1 MITFENTLFLQN
13 SSSRET
19 RDTYEDNTSE
29 ERQGAEATQARRLE
43 NEIKLLEKEERE
55 RIEKEKQQE
64 QESCREKFRQ
74 QRQKERKE
82 EEKRRE
88 EDERKRLELEAELPQ
103 LRRQL
108 KNYKF
113 GDKIKLDSFLGLEI
127 DDVTQLRIGVFG
139 PAGSGKS
146 SFINTVERVVR
157 QTDKGSVPVTSCL
170 GEEGTIIL
178 QDYLPELFFHLVDT
192 RGFYIYDSHDVIE
205 FQNVLSGK
213 FQPGDIIVRP
223 EKGQVN
229 KQEMHQCPNF
239 GQRLHGVIFVFKAND
254 PRLVEGDF
262 QGFMEPFLDI
272 LGKSGIDCDL

>member
-13 SSSRET
+13 SSSGET
-19 RDTYEDNTSE
+19 RDTYEHNTSE

-55 RIEKEKQQE
+55 HIEKEKQQE

-88 EDERKRLELEAELPQ
+88 EDERKRLELEAELCR
-103 LRRQL
+103 LRYQL
-108 KNYKF
+108 KMYEF
-113 GDKIKLDSFLGLEI
+113 GDKINLDSFLGLEI
-127 DDVTQLRIGVFG
+127 DDVTQLRISVFG
-139 PAGSGKS
+139 HAGSGKS
-146 SFINTVERVVR
+146 SFINTVERAVR
-157 QTDKGSVPVTSCL
+157 QTDKGSVPVTSCR

-178 QDYLPELFFHLVDT
+178 QDYLPELFFRLVDT
-192 RGFYIYDSHDVIE
+192 RGFEYNFDDVIE
-205 FQNVLSGK
+205 FQNVVSGK
-213 FQPGDIIVRP
+213 IQPGEIIVRP

-239 GQRLHGVIFVFKAND
+239 GQRLHGVIFVFKASD

-262 QGFMEPFLDI
+262 REYMRPFLDI
-272 LGKSGIDCDL
+272 LRKSGIDCDL

>member
-13 SSSRET
+13 SSSGET

-88 EDERKRLELEAELPQ
+88 EDERKRLELEAELCR
-103 LRRQL
+103 LRYQL
-108 KNYKF
+108 KIYQF
-113 GDKIKLDSFLGLEI
+113 GDKINLDSFLGLDI

-157 QTDKGSVPVTSCL
+157 QTDKGSVPVTSCR

-192 RGFYIYDSHDVIE
+192 RGFEYNFDDVIE
-205 FQNVLSGK
+205 FQNVVSGK
-213 FQPGDIIVRP
+213 IQPGEIIVRP

-229 KQEMHQCPNF
+229 IQEMHQCPNF
-239 GQRLHGVIFVFKAND
+239 GQFWKHNS
-254 PRLVEGDF
+254 
-262 QGFMEPFLDI
+262 I
-272 LGKSGIDCDL
+272 LINH

>member
-1 MITFENTLFLQN
+1 M
-13 SSSRET
+13 
-19 RDTYEDNTSE
+19 
-29 ERQGAEATQARRLE
+29 
-43 NEIKLLEKEERE
+43 
-55 RIEKEKQQE
+55 
-64 QESCREKFRQ
+64 
-74 QRQKERKE
+74 
-82 EEKRRE
+82 
-88 EDERKRLELEAELPQ
+88 ELEAELPQ

-139 PAGSGKS
+139 HAGSGKS

-192 RGFYIYDSHDVIE
+192 RGFFIYDSDDVIE

-223 EKGQVN
+223 KKDQVN
-229 KQEMHQCPNF
+229 KQEMHQCPKF
-239 GQRLHGVIFVFKAND
+239 GQRLHGAIIVVKGTD
-254 PRLVEGDF
+254 PRLAEGALRDYWN
-262 QGFMEPFLDI
+262 PLRSI
-272 LGKSGIDCDL
+272 LCKSGIAFVTIS

>member
-13 SSSRET
+13 SSSGET

-64 QESCREKFRQ
+64 QESCREKFRL

-88 EDERKRLELEAELPQ
+88 EDERKRLELEAELCR
-103 LRRQL
+103 LRYQL
-108 KNYKF
+108 KMYQL
-113 GDKIKLDSFLGLEI
+113 GDKIKLNSFLGLKI
-127 DDVTQLRIGVFG
+127 DDVTQLKIGVFG

-157 QTDKGSVPVTSCL
+157 QTDKSSVPVTSCR

-192 RGFYIYDSHDVIE
+192 RGFEYNFDDVIE
-205 FQNVLSGK
+205 FQNVVSGK
-213 FQPGDIIVRP
+213 IQPGEIIVRP

-239 GQRLHGVIFVFKAND
+239 GQRLHGVIFVFKASD

-262 QGFMEPFLDI
+262 QGCMKPFLDI
-272 LGKSGIDCDL
+272 LRKSGIDCDL